1 MSAFDLDRERE
12 ADQRASR
19 LDRRE
24 SALAAREAAL
34 AERESALEVREKALA
49 ERMGTAHE
57 ILTAADERDAISDSR
72 DIGGDTR
79 EQVLDRAHFLATGDT
94 YGDDMPLRR
103 GAALDR
109 EHAKGDRKASHDDRV
124 ALTEDPDDSERPD
137 HGDTSTT

>member
-1 MSAFDLDRERE
+1 MSVEDRDKERIP
-12 ADQRASR
+12 DQRAAEF
-19 LDRRE
+19 DQRE
-24 SALAAREAAL
+24 RALAAREARL
-34 AERESALEVREKALA
+34 AERESALGVREKALA

-57 ILTAADERDAISDSR
+57 ILTAADEWDAISDSR
-72 DIGGDTR
+72 DVGGDTR
-79 EQVLDRAHFLATGDT
+79 EQVLDRARFLATGDT

-124 ALTEDPDDSERPD
+124 ALTEDPDDTGRPV